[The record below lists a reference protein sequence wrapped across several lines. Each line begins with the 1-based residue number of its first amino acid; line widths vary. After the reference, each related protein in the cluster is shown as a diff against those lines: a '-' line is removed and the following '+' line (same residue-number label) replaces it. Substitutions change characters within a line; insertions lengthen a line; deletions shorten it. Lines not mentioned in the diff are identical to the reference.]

1 MLNWFKSTLCESD
14 EEKEFWLSQNMPP
27 SCGHVG
33 HTMVFSLSNAHLG
46 ETWSFSMRCSLKDW
60 SLILWKS
67 LLSGQQASSTKE
79 SFRAHIW
86 TEGDSGFP
94 PRPPALFCQYSPGGE
109 NWDSCHLT
117 RASDCVQAFAWRLVL
132 ISTSYSD
139 DHWSSWWVQAGERQA
154 VGLWARSQPGQLT
167 TQRRYF
173 TTRRELRTTATRQ
186 STSEGMLI

>member
-94 PRPPALFCQYSPGGE
+94 PRPPALFCQYSPGGRIE
-109 NWDSCHLT
+109 THVIWQELLIAC
-117 RASDCVQAFAWRLVL
+117 RRLPGGWFWSRRL
-132 ISTSYSD
+132 I
-139 DHWSSWWVQAGERQA
+139 
-154 VGLWARSQPGQLT
+154 LT
-167 TQRRYF
+167 TIDPVGGCKPVRGRR
-173 TTRRELRTTATRQ
+173 
-186 STSEGMLI
+186 